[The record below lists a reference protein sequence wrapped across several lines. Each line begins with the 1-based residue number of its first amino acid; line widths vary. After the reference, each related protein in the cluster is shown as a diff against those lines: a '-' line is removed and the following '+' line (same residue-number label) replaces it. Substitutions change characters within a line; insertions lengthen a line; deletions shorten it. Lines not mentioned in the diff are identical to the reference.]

1 MRRTITA
8 LLSAL
13 TLAVPVANGVA
24 ATRAASSETA
34 VEKKVVVTKRVTGD
48 AAQADRWGTV
58 QVTLVVRKTTVT
70 SGTTRKVTRRIV
82 GVSATY
88 PNHTDRS
95 VFINEQAI
103 PYLRQE
109 VLQAQLSSNIQL
121 ISGATD
127 TSYAFIQSLQSAILK
142 AKEA

>member
-1 MRRTITA
+1 MRRAITA
-8 LLSAL
+8 VLSAL

-24 ATRAASSETA
+24 ATRSTA
-34 VEKKVVVTKRVTGD
+34 TATAKKKVVTKKVVG
-48 AAQADRWGTV
+48 AAVQADRWGTV
-58 QVTLVVRKTTVT
+58 QVTLVVRKTTT
-70 SGTTRKVTRRIV
+70 TTGTKAKVTRRIV
-82 GVSATY
+82 GVTATY

-109 VLQAQLSSNIQL
+109 VLKAQLNANIYL

-127 TSYAFIQSLQSAILK
+127 TSMAFVQSLQSAILQ
-142 AKEA
+142 AKQA